1 MMADMPL
8 WIAGPPIICPV
19 SDAAHAVVAVK
30 DPSVVFHGGRWHV
43 FATVALRG
51 GGWSMEYRSFRDWSR
66 APAAKPFFLDANP
79 NLAGYHCAPQVF
91 YFRPR
96 KRWFLVFQSQQ
107 PQYSTSDDVS
117 RPMSWTKPRD
127 FFRGVPAS
135 VGDATWIDYWFIG
148 DDAFMYLFFTGD
160 NGKFY
165 RSRTRLGDFPEGLS
179 EPEVIVSARKEEFY
193 EAAHVY
199 RLGARG
205 TWVALVEAAGPGWKR
220 YYRLFT
226 AEHLGG
232 AWQDAGSTF
241 EHPWAGIA
249 NVTFGAGVE
258 PWTVDISH
266 GELLRQG
273 CDERMVVDPRRLRF
287 LIQGRDPHSDGLPY
301 GELPYRLG
309 LLTATDTGAE
319 ARALRLGPEAPL
331 YEAGPDSR
339 LDLVDEVTLEAW
351 VMADP
356 MPREGGRILDKSV
369 PGTVDGYLLDTYPGN
384 SLRMITAN
392 GHCGYDAKLPA
403 DRWTHVAGVYSASAR
418 IMKLYVDGAEVA
430 SASGDFPPMTT
441 TAVPLRLGSDPE
453 GGSRFRGGIAR
464 AAVYRRALPT
474 GEIAARVAGG
484 AVPDGAVAAWEFG
497 GDAGRVIE
505 PATGDLKLA
514 RLGGGDDIPGAA
526 PPPDEALS
534 LWYRRPARRW
544 EEALPVGSGR
554 LGAMV
559 FGGIETER
567 IQVSEKTVWAGPPCP
582 EHRKGAAAAIAK
594 ARELVFGGKYGEAE
608 DLVQRE
614 VLPPA
619 VEPRSY
625 QPLGDIRIA
634 FDLPDGVAEY
644 RRDLSLATGV
654 AASRFKAGGV
664 THTREVFASAPD
676 GILVVRLSADRPGSV
691 TCRVSLARPGAAVS
705 PGTLVLRGRAA
716 HGDGHKG
723 VKFEAALA
731 AFPEGGTM
739 GTKGTE
745 IEIGQADSV
754 LLVLTAATDYN
765 RANPARPLKADLGA
779 ACDARLKAGGKR
791 GWTRLLAAAAADHG
805 ALFGRVALDLGAA
818 PQRPTDERL
827 EAVRGGGADPALAA
841 LYFQYGRYLLI
852 ASSRPGDLPAN
863 LQGVW
868 NPHMNAPWNSDYH
881 TNINLQMNYWPAE
894 ACNLSECAGP
904 FFDFVENLLPAGRAT
919 AREMLGCRGFC
930 AGHVSDA
937 WYWTTPYGAT
947 RWGMWVL
954 GGAWCAQHFIEHWR
968 FTGDRTFLRRRAYPL
983 LSECSLFFLDW
994 LVRDPATGK
1003 LVSGPTSSPEN
1014 GFTAPDGRVVTLSMG
1029 CSMDQE
1035 VVWDTFTS
1043 TLEAAREL
1051 GIRDAFTR
1059 KVGTALADLALPGIG
1074 KDGRLMEWSAE
1085 FPEPEPG
1092 HRHLSHL
1099 FGLHPGRQFTLTGS
1113 PGMVAAARK
1122 SIDFR
1127 LANGGGHTG
1136 WSRAWIISFF
1146 ARLRDARRA
1155 HENVVA
1161 LLAKSTLPNLFD
1173 DHPPFQI
1180 DGNFGGAAGIA
1191 EMLLQSHDG
1200 DLTLLPALPDDWP
1213 RGSVRGLR
1221 ARGGFEVDIEWEGS
1235 RLVRAGIRSLL
1246 GRPCRVRYGDR
1257 VVELATRKNR
1267 RYVLDAALAPVQDR

>member
-1 MMADMPL
+1 MAGMPL
-8 WIAGPPIICPV
+8 WIAGPPVICPV

-30 DPSVVFHGGRWHV
+30 DPSVVYHGGRWHV
-43 FATVALRG
+43 FSTVALRG
-51 GGWSMEYRSFRDWSR
+51 GGWSMEYRSFRDWSG
-66 APAAKPFFLDANP
+66 AAAAKPFFLDGNP

-96 KRWFLVFQSQQ
+96 KQWFLVFQSQQ
-107 PQYSTSDDVS
+107 PQYSTSDDLS

-127 FFRGVPAS
+127 FFRCVPAS

-165 RSRTRLGDFPEGLS
+165 RSRTPLAAFPEGFS
-179 EPEVIVSARKEEFY
+179 EPEVIVDARKEEFF

-205 TWVALVEAAGPGWKR
+205 GYVALVEAAGPGWKR

-232 AWQDAGSTF
+232 AWRDAGSTF
-241 EHPWAGIA
+241 ERPWAGIA
-249 NVTFGAGVE
+249 NVAFAPGVE
-258 PWTVDISH
+258 PWTVDVSH

-273 CDERMVVDPRRLRF
+273 SDERMVVDPGGLRF
-287 LIQGRDPHSDGLPY
+287 LIQGRDPKSDGLPY
-301 GELPYRLG
+301 AELPYRLG

-319 ARALRLGPEAPL
+319 A
-331 YEAGPDSR
+331 
-339 LDLVDEVTLEAW
+339 
-351 VMADP
+351 
-356 MPREGGRILDKSV
+356 PR
-369 PGTVDGYLLDTYPGN
+369 
-384 SLRMITAN
+384 
-392 GHCGYDAKLPA
+392 
-403 DRWTHVAGVYSASAR
+403 
-418 IMKLYVDGAEVA
+418 
-430 SASGDFPPMTT
+430 
-441 TAVPLRLGSDPE
+441 
-453 GGSRFRGGIAR
+453 
-464 AAVYRRALPT
+464 
-474 GEIAARVAGG
+474 
-484 AVPDGAVAAWEFG
+484 EFG
-497 GDAGRVIE
+497 GDAGRVVE
-505 PATGDLKLA
+505 PVAGDLKLV
-514 RLGGGDDIPGAA
+514 RVGGGDDIPGAA
-526 PPPDEALS
+526 PPPDEPLS

-567 IQVSEKTVWAGPPCP
+567 IQVNDKTVWAGPPCP
-582 EHRKGAAAAIAK
+582 GPRKGAAPAIAK
-594 ARELVFGGKYGEAE
+594 ARELIFAGRYGEAE

-625 QPLGDIRIA
+625 QSLGDIRIA

-676 GILVVRLSADRPGSV
+676 GTLVVRLSADRPGSV

-705 PGTLVLRGRAA
+705 PGGPGTLVLRGRAA
-716 HGDGHKG
+716 HGDAHPG
-723 VKFEAALA
+723 VRFEAALA

-739 GTKGTE
+739 ETNGAG
-745 IEIGQADSV
+745 IAIGRADSV
-754 LLVLTAATDYN
+754 LLVLGAATDYN
-765 RANPARPLKADLGA
+765 RGNPSRPLKEDLGA
-779 ACDARLKAGGKR
+779 ACAARLKAGKR
-791 GWTRLLAAAAADHG
+791 GWKRLLAAAAADHG

-818 PQRPTDERL
+818 PRQPTDERL
-827 EAVRGGGADPALAA
+827 EAVRRGGADPALAA
-841 LYFQYGRYLLI
+841 LFFQYGRYLLI

-868 NPHMNAPWNSDYH
+868 NPHLNAPWNADYH

-904 FFDFVENLLPAGRAT
+904 FFDFVERLLPAGRAT

-954 GGAWCAQHFIEHWR
+954 GGAWCAQHFMEHWR
-968 FTGDRTFLRRRAYPL
+968 FTGDRTFLKRRAYPL

-1029 CSMDQE
+1029 CAMDQE

-1180 DGNFGGAAGIA
+1180 DGNFGGTAGIA

-1267 RYVLDAALAPVQDR
+1267 RYVLDAALAPVQDQ